1 MKAAVYDTY
10 GAPGVVAIREIA
22 TPVIKDD
29 EVLIRIRATTVS
41 SADWRLR
48 SLDMPRG
55 FGLLA
60 RPVFGLFKPRQPIL
74 GSELSGDIAAVGPRV
89 TKFKVGD
96 AVIAFPG
103 IKLGCHAEYRAMP
116 ESGAIVRKPAN
127 ISYEEAAALPF
138 GGTTALHY
146 LQTKA
151 NIRPGEKVLVIG
163 ASGTVGSAAVQ
174 LARHF
179 GAEVTGVC
187 STANVDLV
195 RAIGADKV
203 IDYTRTDFTT
213 NGETYDIIFSSAG
226 TTFFSRCKNSLAP
239 NGRLLLVLAGLPEM
253 AEIPRAM
260 LTGKKIIA
268 GPAAESV
275 DDLAAI
281 ADLAATGAFKPV
293 IDSVYPLDRIA
304 EAHAR
309 VDTGRKR
316 GSVVVTVAS

>member
-1 MKAAVYDTY
+1 MKAAVYETY
-10 GAPGVVAIREIA
+10 GAPDVVAIKEIA

-29 EVLIRIRATTVS
+29 DVLIRIRATTVS

-60 RPVFGLFKPRQPIL
+60 RPIFGLRKPRQPIL
-74 GSELSGDIAAVGPRV
+74 GGELSGDIEAVGSRV

-116 ESGAIVRKPAN
+116 ESGAIVRKPVN
-127 ISYEEAAALPF
+127 VSYEEAAALPF
-138 GGTTALHY
+138 GGITALHF

-151 NIRPGEKVLVIG
+151 NILRGEKVLVIG

-174 LARHF
+174 LAKHF

-187 STANVDLV
+187 SGANADLV
-195 RAIGADKV
+195 RSLGADKV
-203 IDYTRTDFTT
+203 IDYTKTDFTN

-226 TTFFSRCKNSLAP
+226 ATFFSRCKNSLRP

-260 LTGKKIIA
+260 LSGKKIVS
-268 GPAAESV
+268 GPAPESV
-275 DDLAAI
+275 DDLAVI
-281 ADLAATGAFKPV
+281 TGLAASGAFKPV
-293 IDSVYPLDRIA
+293 IDSVYPLERIVD
-304 EAHAR
+304 AHTR

-316 GSVVVTVAS
+316 GSVVVTV